1 MGIGEICALNSHQ
14 DGALKDE
21 ISKEIS
27 IKERRRMRTVQKI
40 GMLALLSMATIFFTS
55 AAQEPQQAKPPQPP
69 QYQQQLAPVTLE
81 KIAEN
86 IYQVNGGSG
95 ANCGVVIGEK
105 EIMVIDAK
113 MSEESARQML
123 AEIAKVSPVPVRVLA
138 LTHSDGDHVN
148 GITGFPSDIKIFAQ
162 EETKRYMD
170 EAFKDEKQR
179 AYLPA
184 IKTFALGGPE
194 YDLGGR
200 KVQLLCFGP
209 AHTSGDAVIYCP
221 KEKVVFLGDLYFA
234 GRDPLIHRHKN
245 GNSFGLVKVLN
256 SVLEFDAEVFLS
268 GHAEKATRADVQA
281 LIKSIEDK
289 QAQIGAMI
297 SEGKSL
303 DEIKKFYKIEDR
315 PAVPG
320 RTRFLSLPEV
330 IFLEIMEKRF
340 NWSPKKISCP

>member
-1 MGIGEICALNSHQ
+1 MSTA
-14 DGALKDE
+14 
-21 ISKEIS
+21 
-27 IKERRRMRTVQKI
+27 QKT
-40 GMLALLSMATIFFTS
+40 GMLALLSMATILFTS
-55 AAQEPQQAKPPQPP
+55 AAQEPQQAQPAQPP
-69 QYQQQLAPVTLE
+69 QYQQQPAPIALE

-105 EIMVIDAK
+105 EAMVIDAK
-113 MSEESARQML
+113 MSEESAKQML
-123 AEIAKVSPVPVRVLA
+123 AEIAKISPVPVRVLA
-138 LTHSDGDHVN
+138 ITHSDGDHIN

-200 KVQLLCFGP
+200 KVRLLCFGP
-209 AHTSGDAVIYCP
+209 AHTSGDAVIFCP
-221 KEKVVFLGDLYFA
+221 HEKVVFLGDLFFA
-234 GRDPLIHRHKN
+234 GRDPLIHRHKR

-256 SVLEFDAEVFLS
+256 SVLELDADVFLS
-268 GHAEKATRADVQA
+268 GHAEKATRADVEA

-289 QAQIGAMI
+289 QAQIKAMI
-297 SEGKSL
+297 WEGKPL
-303 DEIKKFYKIEDR
+303 GEIKKFYKIEDR
-315 PAVPG
+315 PAAPG
-320 RTRFLSLPEV
+320 RPQFLSLPEV
-330 IFLEIMEKRF
+330 IYLELMEKQF
-340 NWSPKKISCP
+340 KSSPKKISDQ

>member
-1 MGIGEICALNSHQ
+1 
-14 DGALKDE
+14 
-21 ISKEIS
+21 
-27 IKERRRMRTVQKI
+27 MRTDQKI
-40 GMLALLSMATIFFTS
+40 GMLALLSMATILFMS
-55 AAQEPQQAKPPQPP
+55 AAQELQQAQPAQPP
-69 QYQQQLAPVTLE
+69 QYQQQPAPITLE

-105 EIMVIDAK
+105 EAMVIDAK

-123 AEIAKVSPVPVRVLA
+123 AEIAKVSSVPVRVLA

-162 EETKRYMD
+162 EKTRRDLD
-170 EAFKDEKQR
+170 EAFKDERQR

-184 IKTFALGGPE
+184 IKTFAQEGPE
-194 YDLGGR
+194 YDLGAR
-200 KVQLLCFGP
+200 KVRLLYFGP
-209 AHTSGDAVIYCP
+209 AHTSGDAVIFCP
-221 KEKVVFLGDLYFA
+221 QEKVAFLGDLFFS

-256 SVLEFDAEVFLS
+256 SVLELDADVFLS
-268 GHAEKATRADVQA
+268 GHAEKVTRSDVQA

-289 QAQIGAMI
+289 QAQIKAMI
-297 SEGKSL
+297 AEGKSL

-315 PAVPG
+315 PAAPG

-330 IFLEIMEKRF
+330 IYLELREK
-340 NWSPKKISCP
+340 